1 MGLCGDPLPCLIGRG
16 KGYPHHEE
24 PIRTEE
30 PMADHADDGRAARR
44 RRRSP
49 RRRAL
54 RVAAWVVATFL
65 LLATT
70 AVGCLYL
77 KLDGNIRGID
87 INALLGRDRP
97 ADVDNGSM
105 DILVLGSDSRSGSNQ
120 QAGGGRDDGTARSDT
135 AMIVHVYQG
144 HERASVVSI
153 PRDTLVDRP
162 ACAEP
167 GGGTAPARAGEMF
180 NEAYAIGGPAC
191 AVKTAETMTGIRMD
205 HYIEIDFAGFQHL
218 IDALGGVTVT
228 TTQAI
233 DDSRSHLHLP
243 AGTHHLDGKQALGLV
258 RTRHGVG
265 DGSDLGRIRLQQAFL
280 KALVDRVNGIGL
292 LSSPTRLYEIADT
305 ATGAITTDSDLAS
318 VKQLVALGESL
329 KNLGSKD
336 IDMVTMPV
344 RYDPADPNRVLPIT
358 NQADRI
364 WAALRAD
371 APVPGSATKG
381 SAGDDVDTGG
391 VVSGSSQPTA
401 GAPE

>member
-1 MGLCGDPLPCLIGRG
+1 
-16 KGYPHHEE
+16 
-24 PIRTEE
+24 
-30 PMADHADDGRAARR
+30 MADHADDGRAARR

-54 RVAAWVVATFL
+54 RITAWVVATFL

-77 KLDGNIRGID
+77 KLNGNIRGID

-120 QAGGGRDDGTARSDT
+120 KAGGGQDDGTARSDT

-144 HERASVVSI
+144 HHRASVVSI

-167 GGGTAPARAGEMF
+167 GGGTAPPRRGEMF
-180 NEAYAIGGPAC
+180 NEAYSIGGPAC

-205 HYIEIDFAGFQHL
+205 HYIEVDFSGFQHL

-228 TTQAI
+228 TSQAI
-233 DDSRSHLHLP
+233 SDNRSHLHLP

-280 KALVDRVNGIGL
+280 SALVDRVNSIGL

-305 ATGAITTDSDLAS
+305 ATGAITTDSELAS
-318 VKQLVALGESL
+318 VKKLVGLGESL
-329 KNLGSKD
+329 KDLGSKD
-336 IDMVTMPV
+336 INMVTMPV
-344 RYDPADPNRVLPIT
+344 RYDPADPNRVLPIPD
-358 NQADRI
+358 QAEQV

-371 APVPGSATKG
+371 KPIPRSATKG
-381 SAGDDVDTGG
+381 SAGDDVDTNG
-391 VVSGSSQPTA
+391 VVRSSSQPSAT
-401 GAPE
+401 GSE

>member
-1 MGLCGDPLPCLIGRG
+1 MP
-16 KGYPHHEE
+16 E
-24 PIRTEE
+24 
-30 PMADHADDGRAARR
+30 HADDGRAARR
-44 RRRSP
+44 RLRSPSLRSP

-54 RVAAWVVATFL
+54 RITAWVVATFL
-65 LLATT
+65 LLTTT

-77 KLDGNIRGID
+77 KLNGNIRGID

-120 QAGGGRDDGTARSDT
+120 KAGGGTDDGTARSDT

-144 HERASVVSI
+144 HDRASVVSI

-167 GGGTAPARAGEMF
+167 GGGTAPPRRGEMF

-205 HYIEIDFAGFQHL
+205 HYIEVDFAGFQHL

-228 TTQAI
+228 TSQAI
-233 DDSRSHLHLP
+233 SDNRSHLHLP

-305 ATGAITTDSDLAS
+305 ATGAITTDSELAS
-318 VKQLVALGESL
+318 VKKLVGLGESL
-329 KNLGSKD
+329 KGLGSKD
-336 IDMVTMPV
+336 IGMVTMPV
-344 RYDPADPNRVLPIT
+344 RYDPADPNRVLPIAD
-358 NQADRI
+358 QAEQV

-371 APVPGSATKG
+371 RPIPRSATKG
-381 SAGDDVDTGG
+381 SAGDDVDTNG
-391 VVSGSSQPTA
+391 VVRSSSQPPA
-401 GAPE
+401 GGSE